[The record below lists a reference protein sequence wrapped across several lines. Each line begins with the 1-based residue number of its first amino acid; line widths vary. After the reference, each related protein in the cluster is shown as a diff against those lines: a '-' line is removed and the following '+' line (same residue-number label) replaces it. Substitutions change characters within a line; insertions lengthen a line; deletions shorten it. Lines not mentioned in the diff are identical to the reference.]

1 MAGEARRYTV
11 VGLLPVFVVSML
23 SGLLLTSGASEPVR
37 LVALIV
43 ATWGMWS
50 LTLTDRALRPLDR
63 VHRTLRHAPC
73 AVAFISDLL
82 RLAALAATAWR
93 AASLPPPGRSPGLWR
108 ALFIGPPPE
117 RLHHR
122 ATTAPIVR
130 TGPPAATWATLP
142 QVLPAAA

>member
-1 MAGEARRYTV
+1 MAGETRRDTV
-11 VGLLPVFVVSML
+11 VGLLPVFVVSVV
-23 SGLLLTSGASEPVR
+23 SGFLLASGVSEPVR

-43 ATWGMWS
+43 AVWGMWS
-50 LTLTDRALRPLDR
+50 FILTDRALRPLDR
-63 VHRTLRHAPC
+63 VRTLRHVPWA
-73 AVAFISDLL
+73 AAFISDLL
-82 RLAALAATAWR
+82 RLAALAAMAWR

-130 TGPPAATWATLP
+130 TGPPAGTWANLP
-142 QVLPAAA
+142 QVLPVAA